1 MTVAQSSRDTLVAAS
16 SAGTVALLALIAAA
30 SRALPPSQQLLLGAS
45 VALSAVAAFACSRLI
60 ESQQTREM
68 FLSAGIR
75 GIDLNKATTQR
86 DTAGNL
92 VRPISG
98 VPVPEAQGMVTAAVY
113 VLALAVFIPFACAG
127 FQAAEG
133 SGAPFPHERLSEF
146 LAALLSIMLAAFL
159 GFADDVLDLRWRH
172 KIPLPLFA
180 NLPLL
185 LVYGASGGLTGVA
198 VPLQLQPLL
207 GPYLE
212 LSLLFYV
219 FLLALALLAT
229 HAINILAGVN
239 GLEVGQSVVLAAAVA
254 TLNAVQLLRT
264 AADADAAEYQRHQV
278 PTSPH
283 LSTRLSA
290 PAAPF
295 GSAAARLC
303 SGRISTRTGLSPP
316 RLQVASLLLV
326 LPFLGVSLALMR
338 LNWFPSRVFV
348 GDTYAYFAG
357 GFLAAVAIVGH
368 FSKTMVLLLAPQ
380 FLNYAYSAPQLLRW
394 IPIPRHRMPAF
405 DARTGLVSN
414 SYATLVE
421 AELSRPGRATL
432 WLLRTFR
439 LAKVLPPDESGVTRV
454 SNLTLINLSLYWMG
468 PCREDVLCTRM
479 LAFQALCAAATFAV
493 RFGLAGLFYSVV
505 R

>member
-1 MTVAQSSRDTLVAAS
+1 M
-16 SAGTVALLALIAAA
+16 
-30 SRALPPSQQLLLGAS
+30 
-45 VALSAVAAFACSRLI
+45 
-60 ESQQTREM
+60 
-68 FLSAGIR
+68 
-75 GIDLNKATTQR
+75 
-86 DTAGNL
+86 
-92 VRPISG
+92 
-98 VPVPEAQGMVTAAVY
+98 
-113 VLALAVFIPFACAG
+113 
-127 FQAAEG
+127 
-133 SGAPFPHERLSEF
+133 
-146 LAALLSIMLAAFL
+146 
-159 GFADDVLDLRWRH
+159 
-172 KIPLPLFA
+172 
-180 NLPLL
+180 
-185 LVYGASGGLTGVA
+185 
-198 VPLQLQPLL
+198 
-207 GPYLE
+207 
-212 LSLLFYV
+212 
-219 FLLALALLAT
+219 
-229 HAINILAGVN
+229 
-239 GLEVGQSVVLAAAVA
+239 
-254 TLNAVQLLRT
+254 
-264 AADADAAEYQRHQV
+264 
-278 PTSPH
+278 
-283 LSTRLSA
+283 
-290 PAAPF
+290 
-295 GSAAARLC
+295 
-303 SGRISTRTGLSPP
+303 
-316 RLQVASLLLV
+316 

-493 RFGLAGLFYSVV
+493 RFGLAGLFFLLSVV